1 MERKYEIGRR
11 EAKRRL
17 LWPVGALVLSA
28 TVGTLFG
35 SAGSVDAERIWTLP
49 DAIEFA
55 LESNP
60 DSAIARERLL
70 GAEAELEQAKA
81 AYSPVVSVGSSYEAT
96 DGAGR
101 AFGWIVNQRAYS
113 PTMDFNRLG
122 TIDNWNVHGMVSWT
136 LYDGGRRSG
145 MRDAAEASAEAA
157 QAYREVAR
165 QDIAFGVV
173 RSVLEIGRAD
183 EIVKGVEA
191 EFAALG
197 EAITVAE
204 ARVAEGALLE
214 SDALHLR
221 VKRTH
226 VEEELTRARHAASLS
241 RRAFV
246 NLLGL
251 PYSEPRLEVGD
262 VGELIQV
269 PEESVPDRPELEA
282 IRLERKASLGEVE
295 AARAGKRP
303 RVDLYGRV
311 DRDEGWQTG
320 QSGDHWSAGVAV
332 TYDLWEGG
340 SASGDIRAASARRRS
355 AIEVE
360 RKVRLAIEDEV
371 ARARLALTEAETRMR
386 VTGEAV
392 ALAEENVRL
401 ARLRF
406 EQGTLLSNQLSE
418 AEAGFT
424 DAQVRRILA
433 ETDVRVSTAALRRAL
448 GIYPIVTQ

>member
-35 SAGSVDAERIWTLP
+35 SAGSVVAERIWTLP

-157 QAYREVAR
+157 
-165 QDIAFGVV
+165 
-173 RSVLEIGRAD
+173 
-183 EIVKGVEA
+183 
-191 EFAALG
+191 
-197 EAITVAE
+197 
-204 ARVAEGALLE
+204 
-214 SDALHLR
+214 
-221 VKRTH
+221 
-226 VEEELTRARHAASLS
+226 
-241 RRAFV
+241 
-246 NLLGL
+246 
-251 PYSEPRLEVGD
+251 
-262 VGELIQV
+262 
-269 PEESVPDRPELEA
+269 
-282 IRLERKASLGEVE
+282 
-295 AARAGKRP
+295 RAGKRP

-332 TYDLWEGG
+332 TYDLWDGG

-371 ARARLALTEAETRMR
+371 ARARLRS
-386 VTGEAV
+386 
-392 ALAEENVRL
+392 EEH
-401 ARLRF
+401 
-406 EQGTLLSNQLSE
+406 T
-418 AEAGFT
+418 
-424 DAQVRRILA
+424 
-433 ETDVRVSTAALRRAL
+433 
-448 GIYPIVTQ
+448 